1 MFNSEWLAEVLSF
14 WQVSMSNT
22 KPLGRQLKSS
32 FQSYAVPKRAA
43 HVLASLQLN
52 RTHCFR

>member
-52 RTHCFR
+52 RKHCFR